1 MYSCRLING
10 VRGCLVSYFT
20 VRVVLNQYAVQ
31 KTLTKIFG
39 TILLLLELSC
49 LRYAI
54 LRYRL
59 RMLLCVFMTR

>member
-1 MYSCRLING
+1 MYNCRLING
-10 VRGCLVSYFT
+10 VRGCLVCYFT

-31 KTLTKIFG
+31 KTLTKFFG

-54 LRYRL
+54 LPYRL